1 MDPVA
6 IITTGIGD
14 LTTTLGGVAAP
25 AIGVAATV
33 LALTFG
39 WRLVKRFVK

>member
-6 IITTGIGD
+6 VITTGIGE

-25 AIGVAATV
+25 AIGIGAAV

-39 WRLVKRFVK
+39 WRLVRRFVK